1 MRTGRSDMGSREMTK
16 NIVFFVLLFTYPL
29 LSFVWRRD
37 YPVFSLEVMWLLGIL
52 FVTALCVGLLCS
64 RISPAISNLV
74 TALALFLVFV
84 LQLNPSF
91 SGLVVGLIAIG
102 GVLFV
107 FKQRLRRVGV
117 YILAAI
123 LLGAWLD
130 SRLESNTDWS
140 VDDPERVDKRLSPV
154 VHILLDGFI
163 GVAGL
168 PDYPAS
174 GLIRRK
180 MLTFFEVNDFELYTH
195 AYSRFARTG
204 ESVYSAMNFRHT
216 FDLSFGLQKLS
227 DEQHV
232 LQENGVFSMMESMG
246 YRLNIYQTGHI
257 NMCRSN
263 PANLDRC
270 WQYDQP
276 NIRSVLGAG
285 DARMRFYALLKTLL
299 SQSRVAKRMIE
310 NTEWNA
316 VIEVA
321 NYNPTLFDVL
331 SEDLGE
337 RPWGNYFYAHALI
350 PHGPYIYQPG
360 CTVSYDHAPLLTS
373 ARTLE
378 EPPLQGDV
386 YEVRNGLYFGQI
398 DCALDTLQSLFD
410 DMKARGVYDRAVI
423 VLHGDHGS
431 RIGRYQY
438 LSEHMQD
445 LSVADYR
452 AGFSTLFAVKYPGS
466 RFALRDTPLPLA
478 RLLEIYM
485 EEMPNY
491 VREATEHPVISP
503 QAEADPVKTDM
514 NIYLLGE
521 VPPTR
526 VAIDLFGD

>member
-1 MRTGRSDMGSREMTK
+1 MNTRRSVMGSRGMTTDV
-16 NIVFFVLLFTYPL
+16 VFFTLLFTYPL
-29 LSFVWRRD
+29 FSFLWRRD
-37 YPVFSLEVMWLLGIL
+37 YPVFSPEVIGLLCIL
-52 FVTALCVGLLCS
+52 VVAALCVGLLCS
-64 RISPAISNLV
+64 RISPAIASLV
-74 TALALFLVFV
+74 TGLALFLVV
-84 LQLNPSF
+84 ILQLNFSF
-91 SGLVVGLIAIG
+91 TGMFFGLIAIG

-130 SRLESNTDWS
+130 SRLEPHPDRS
-140 VDDPERVDKRLSPV
+140 VENAGRVDQSLAPV

-163 GVAGL
+163 GTAGL

-174 GLIRRK
+174 KIIRRK

-216 FDLSFGLQKLS
+216 FDMSFGVQKLS
-227 DEQHV
+227 YEQHV
-232 LQENGVFSMMESMG
+232 LRENAVFSMMESLG

-257 NMCRSN
+257 DMCRSN

-438 LSEHMQD
+438 LSEHVQD

-526 VAIDLFGD
+526 VSIDLFGD